1 MRPRFGEIALLALAT
16 AIPLGAIL
24 GNWTPL
30 LRGPAPYPPEWQ
42 WPLRA
47 GPTSGHWLGAAAAAA
62 GVLLLIAFTATATAR
77 RHPRRTARVAL
88 AGAILL
94 GWGFGLGLLALEPE
108 GALRSLLSRTLSRTI
123 NSYYTVAVS
132 SEAHDPREFLA
143 RHAELLPVL
152 RKTAKH
158 AATHPPAPVL
168 YYRGL
173 IGLCEASPR
182 LTEVVLRAASVETV
196 ERPDSR
202 HTPASRAAAILGGL
216 WFGLLAAATAW
227 PIAALARR
235 LGCGD
240 LAAARVGLVW
250 VLVPGPLLF
259 TPQFDQALALPVA
272 LATAAAMAAM
282 AKETPARPS
291 IVLSLLAGAAAGVA
305 FSFSYGAAAFLALAG
320 AAALAAS
327 REPSRGAS
335 RGLRVTALAALG
347 ALLVLAVPV
356 AFGHQPVQAA
366 RTALAI
372 HREVYTAPRSYSL
385 WLAFNPADLA
395 VFLGVPLAILA
406 AARTSASLEVAMRR
420 GLAALSSADRFRL
433 ALGAGLL
440 LLLVSGTV
448 RGETGRLL
456 IPLMPLCLLAGLA
469 AGGDRDQP
477 RPALAATLGL
487 CLAVLAFALRV
498 RWEL

>member
-1 MRPRFGEIALLALAT
+1 MRPRLGEIALLALAT

-24 GNWTPL
+24 GDWTPL
-30 LRGPAPYPPEWQ
+30 LRGPAPYPPEWR
-42 WPLRA
+42 WALRA
-47 GPTSGHWLGAAAAAA
+47 GPTSGHWFGAAGGAA

-77 RHPRRTARVAL
+77 RQPRRTARVVL

-108 GALRSLLSRTLSRTI
+108 GALRTLLFRTLSRTI

-132 SEAHDPREFLA
+132 PEARHPREFLA

-182 LTEVVLRAASVETV
+182 LTEVALRAASVEPV
-196 ERPDSR
+196 ARPDSR
-202 HTPASRAAAILGGL
+202 HTSASRAAAILGGL
-216 WFGLLAAATAW
+216 WLGLLAAAAAW
-227 PIAALARR
+227 PITALARH
-235 LGCGD
+235 LGCGE

-272 LATAAAMAAM
+272 LATAAVLAAM
-282 AKETPARPS
+282 AKETSAWPA
-291 IVLSLLAGAAAGVA
+291 VLLSLLAGGAAGVA
-305 FSFSYGAAAFLALAG
+305 LSFSYGAAAFLALAG
-320 AAALAAS
+320 AAALAAGW
-327 REPSRGAS
+327 EHSRGAN
-335 RGLRVTALAALG
+335 RGLRVAALAALG

-356 AFGHQPVQAA
+356 AFGHQSIQAA

-372 HREVYTAPRSYSL
+372 HRELYTAPRSYPL
-385 WLAFNPADLA
+385 WLAFNPVDLA

-406 AARTSASLEVAMRR
+406 AARTSASLEVAMR
-420 GLAALSSADRFRL
+420 GGPAALSGADRFRL

-469 AGGDRDQP
+469 TGEDRDQP
-477 RPALAATLGL
+477 RPALAVILGV
-487 CLAVLAFALRV
+487 CLAGLAFALRA